1 MAKDMDMP
9 SAPGGQA
16 TSTAK
21 PGTVA
26 DTGSLSNSARPGAL
40 PGNTMGSVA
49 TKVYSSVQG
58 PYVGGPNPDERLSG
72 GPALPKLD
80 LKKKVENPDEGDPDA
95 KEPVV
100 PQNPTGGTGTNSN
113 PPKSPNINIKM
124 PERKPYDPTQITM
137 PGSPNQPYDPTRI
150 QMPGANPT
158 GYDPTQINMP
168 GTQPPNWDPNTPLDM
183 GTGAPT
189 GDRQR
194 LEQQLLHPE
203 VADVDIGKLERYDP
217 QPLIDLMRQEIDTA
231 QRRSDQQI
239 DRSINTQALDLNRA
253 LADAQDRY
261 REQQGQIAAD
271 EMIAR
276 DNAAL
281 YAQARGDNGG
291 IGQAQ
296 YGSIMNTAAQ
306 NRSRVASEQTK
317 LASDTAR
324 QIADLRAAGEFQKA
338 DKMLELTQAALSELR
353 QIEQYATDHNLS
365 VDQFNL
371 EMDRWKEQFRQ
382 SQEQYLTQLQM
393 SLAEMTGTWGDGTP
407 TYAAQ
412 QQAQQALA
420 NAALQMLNSGVS
432 PDKLSQAQ
440 REALAATMGMD
451 ATGLSQWFST
461 MDDQNRKQ
469 EQSAL
474 AQTAMQMLEAGMDPS
489 RLSSDMLSALQSI
502 YGMDAAGIAGMYDA
516 LQQSQQ
522 QAKQQALAN
531 AALQMIQAGVDP
543 STLSADQLAALQTAG
558 YSPEGLAGIYDQ
570 VTQDNNRSQQQSLAQ
585 MALQLVQGGMDPA
598 LLSQEQLAALQT
610 LGFTAGSLGSLYDQ
624 ARSPMADQGNVASA
638 ALQLIQSGVSP
649 DKLSQDQLAALAA
662 VYQLDADGLKELYR
676 ISTQK

>member
-1 MAKDMDMP
+1 MAKDMGMP

-16 TSTAK
+16 TSTAR

-26 DTGSLSNSARPGAL
+26 DTGSLSASARPGAL
-40 PGNTMGSVA
+40 PGNTTGNI
-49 TKVYSSVQG
+49 TNKVYSAVQG

-72 GPALPKLD
+72 GPALPKLV
-80 LKKKVENPDEGDPDA
+80 LPGKIEKTDEKDPDA

-100 PQNPTGGTGTNSN
+100 PQNPTGGTGTGSN
-113 PPKSPNINIKM
+113 PPKTPDINITM
-124 PERKPYDPTQITM
+124 PTRTPYDPTK
-137 PGSPNQPYDPTRI
+137 I
-150 QMPGANPT
+150 QMPT
-158 GYDPTQINMP
+158 GQP
-168 GTQPPNWDPNTPLDM
+168 GWDPNTPLNM
-183 GTGAPT
+183 GDGTNPAANPT
-189 GDRQR
+189 DRQR
-194 LEQQLLHPE
+194 LEQLLLHPE

-231 QRRSDQQI
+231 QRRSDRQI
-239 DRSINTQALDLNRA
+239 DRATNTQALDLNRA
-253 LADAQDRY
+253 LADAQDRF

-296 YGSIMNTAAQ
+296 YTSIMNTAAQ

-382 SQEQYLTQLQM
+382 SQEQYLTQMQM

-451 ATGLSQWFST
+451 ANGLSQWFAT
-461 MDDQNRKQ
+461 IDEQNRKQ
-469 EQSAL
+469 EQSA
-474 AQTAMQMLEAGMDPS
+474 M
-489 RLSSDMLSALQSI
+489 
-502 YGMDAAGIAGMYDA
+502 
-516 LQQSQQ
+516 
-522 QAKQQALAN
+522 
-531 AALQMIQAGVDP
+531 
-543 STLSADQLAALQTAG
+543 
-558 YSPEGLAGIYDQ
+558 
-570 VTQDNNRSQQQSLAQ
+570 AQ

-598 LLSQEQLAALQT
+598 RLSDDQLAALAT
-610 LGFTAGSLGSLYDQ
+610 LGLNADSLASLYE
-624 ARSPMADQGNVASA
+624 RTVSPLADQGNVASA